1 MINNKFKLLLIKL
14 LLCVVGFY
22 FSIIMFNH
30 VTAWGGIALSA
41 LSLVYAIKIIYNLI
55 TKQ

>member
-1 MINNKFKLLLIKL
+1 MINNKLKLLLIRL
-14 LLCVVGFY
+14 LLCIVGFY
-22 FSIIMFNH
+22 FSIIVFNH